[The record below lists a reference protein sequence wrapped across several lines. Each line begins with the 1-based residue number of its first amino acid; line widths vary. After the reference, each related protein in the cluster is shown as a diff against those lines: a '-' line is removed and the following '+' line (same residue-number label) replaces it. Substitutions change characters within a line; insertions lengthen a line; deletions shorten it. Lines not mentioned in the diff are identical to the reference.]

1 MSDDIRISKQGIDVL
16 GTAGT
21 VPNNLIFHSSYNT
34 FKILAEGTTNISY
47 TADGTYAFNHGANI
61 TAPTSFMCFYK
72 FPDGYTTIGN
82 GTFGNCSRDYVWFV
96 NSTTL
101 GTAQINQQIYG
112 SGTAST
118 IGVSYY
124 IFETPLS

>member
-21 VPNNLIFHSSYNT
+21 IPNNLIFHSSYNT
-34 FKILAEGTTNISY
+34 FKILAEGTVGISY
-47 TADGTYAFNHGANI
+47 TSDGTYAFNHGASI
-61 TAPTSFMCFYK
+61 DTPTSFMCFYK

-82 GTFGNCSRDYVWFV
+82 GTFGNISRDNVWAV

-101 GTAQINQQIYG
+101 GTTQINQQIYG
-112 SGTAST
+112 NGTANT
-118 IGVSYY
+118 IKVKYY
-124 IFETPLS
+124 IFETPLV